1 MFDLTQLRLDK
12 KENNMLVRVARYSL
26 SKKMN
31 TLDKKGKREDAL
43 LATLK
48 EMYTI
53 KLSDLIKG

>member
-31 TLDKKGKREDAL
+31 TLDKKGKMEDAL